1 LLILRSLAIVKEVL
15 FTAEPLKM
23 TPKGQNFFI
32 LDGLSFQRPL
42 DRPKF
47 RWENNIKMDLGE
59 MGLGAMD
66 GTHQAGLEA
75 VD

>member
-1 LLILRSLAIVKEVL
+1 LNFLLK
-15 FTAEPLKM
+15 
-23 TPKGQNFFI
+23 FFI
-32 LDGLSFQRPL
+32 LDGLSFERPQG
-42 DRPKF
+42 RPVF
-47 RWENNIKMDLGE
+47 RWENNIKMDLRE